1 MRRVPCNRRPG
12 SSVCPGMSTSLPLP
26 AGHTA
31 HGLRTAR
38 LPLALATI
46 ALTLAACSVGSPR
59 PSPSPGGGTPTPPD
73 ALGPLSIDQVLADQ
87 LALDGR
93 RILVRAGYYS
103 QGGAGQSLVSGYLES
118 YPPQPMLPLLLVG
131 DVPPDVLARLE
142 TTAGKPGFALV
153 VWGEVEA
160 IGVFHAER
168 GPAAAWFA
176 LESIRAIG

>member
-1 MRRVPCNRRPG
+1 MRIQ
-12 SSVCPGMSTSLPLP
+12 LPFP
-26 AGHTA
+26 ADPIA
-31 HGLRTAR
+31 PRLRIAR
-38 LPLALATI
+38 LVVALATV
-46 ALTLAACSVGSPR
+46 ALTLTACSVGLPGQ
-59 PSPSPGGGTPTPPD
+59 SPSPGGSTPTPSNP
-73 ALGPLSIDQVLADQ
+73 LGTFLVDQVLADQ
-87 LALDGR
+87 VALDGR

-103 QGGAGQSLVSGYLES
+103 RGGAEQFLVSGYLES

-168 GPAAAWFA
+168 GPAAAWLE
-176 LESIRAIG
+176 LESIRAIAGA